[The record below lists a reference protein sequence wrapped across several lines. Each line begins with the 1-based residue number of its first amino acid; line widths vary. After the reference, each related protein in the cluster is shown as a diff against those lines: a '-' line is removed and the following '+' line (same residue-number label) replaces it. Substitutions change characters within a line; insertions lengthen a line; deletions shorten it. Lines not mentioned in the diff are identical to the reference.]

1 MWKETIMPK
10 YKKPTDENT
19 RLGFL
24 GIELFDNG
32 IAIRGGILITDIDT
46 KPYEFRITS
55 PVRASFYQRA
65 LYGNTLEDYMYI
77 ELISVPLIKE
87 LREDVDLI
95 IISSHPLLRIRPK
108 IEVPVALITGE
119 MNLISENSDKEN
131 VSSNGK
137 LMTITTHNE
146 FPAENSIAQSI
157 LLPIMQKR
165 DLLEPFERV
174 KIALS
179 EAHKRK
185 VGEINK

>member
-1 MWKETIMPK
+1 MPK
-10 YKKPTDENT
+10 NEKCMDETT

-32 IAIRGGILITDIDT
+32 TAIRGGILITDIDT

-55 PVRASFYQRA
+55 PVRASFFQRA
-65 LYGNTLEDYMYI
+65 LYGSTLEDYIHI

-95 IISSHPLLRIRPK
+95 IISSPSLLRIRPK
-108 IEVPVALITGE
+108 ISIPVALITSE
-119 MNLISENSDKEN
+119 TNLINENSDQEN
-131 VSSNGK
+131 GCNGK
-137 LMTITTHNE
+137 LMTINTHDE
-146 FPAENSIAQSI
+146 FPSENPIAQSI

-174 KIALS
+174 KIALT
-179 EAHKRK
+179 EAHKQK
-185 VGEINK
+185 VGENTK

>member
-1 MWKETIMPK
+1 MPK
-10 YKKPTDENT
+10 NEKSTDENT

-32 IAIRGGILITDIDT
+32 MAIRGGILITDIDT

-55 PVRASFYQRA
+55 PVRASFFQRA
-65 LYGNTLEDYMYI
+65 LYGSTLEDYMHI
-77 ELISVPLIKE
+77 ELIGVPLIRE

-95 IISSHPLLRIRPK
+95 IISSPPLLRTRPK
-108 IEVPVALITGE
+108 ISVPVALITSE
-119 MNLISENSDKEN
+119 TNLISDNPDKEN
-131 VSSNGK
+131 GSSNGK
-137 LMTITTHNE
+137 LMTITTHDE

-174 KIALS
+174 RIALT
-179 EAHKRK
+179 EAHKQK
-185 VGEINK
+185 VGEIAK